1 MKYAILIHHNNS
13 NWGEIPDDER
23 AAITAEY
30 MAINEDPRVYGGAQL
45 QDADLTTMITQ
56 NGSGEA
62 LLTDGPYVT
71 AKEHLGGFFLM
82 EAGDLDEATALAAKI
97 PALRTGGVVEVRP
110 IVER

>member
-13 NWGEIPDDER
+13 NWGEIGEAER
-23 AAITAEY
+23 EQITAEY
-30 MAINEDPRVYGGAQL
+30 MAINQDPRVYGGAQL
-45 QDADLTTMITQ
+45 QPEELTTMITQ

-82 EAGDLDEATALAAKI
+82 DADNLDEATALAAKI
-97 PALRTGGVVEVRP
+97 PALRSGGVVEVRP